1 MKNEKLLEAMGY
13 LDEQFLA
20 ENLNH
25 SPAEQKTIRFFGLRN
40 LRNLVAAVLVVALLG
55 CAVLA
60 NTVPAAPQPDWEPY
74 GEADTV
80 IDYLFGTH
88 RYSANEGMIRIKE
101 KYVWVGDKE
110 TGKDEKVEVR
120 IPITSSASREPVSEE
135 LAAMVRPYF
144 IPVGKTITDPTGT
157 MTLEVMTYFY
167 EPETGCGVAYV
178 RLSDPTGEFGGYV
191 LDPPL
196 VDAGTEN
203 DEDIPKGIGAYLE
216 MYEKLWGRKYS
227 QWSHSG
233 LRLVEAASDEYN
245 WTFAASF
252 WTSEDVV
259 DMSIGFRTKLDIDY
273 PQYRIKLD
281 LERQPTM
288 ETLSFHNGSLRETVI
303 ISPVSMRIDGSDSVN
318 EWSEVSNVVIHFRDG
333 SSYVVK
339 DDENCVYGWAATSG
353 YMIYDNGRLSS
364 YTGRVGGRLISYLF
378 SNIIDIHQV
387 QYIHVDG
394 YNYVLTNP

>member
-20 ENLNH
+20 EH
-25 SPAEQKTIRFFGLRN
+25 MDQSPAEGKRISFLGIRN
-40 LRNLVAAVLVVALLG
+40 LRNLVAAVLAVALLG
-55 CAVLA
+55 CVVLA
-60 NTVPAAPQPDWEPY
+60 NTVPATPQPDWEPY
-74 GEADTV
+74 ADADMV
-80 IDYLFGTH
+80 MDYLFGTQ
-88 RYSANEGMIRIKE
+88 RYSASEGLIRVKH

-120 IPITSSASREPVSEE
+120 IPITSSASRAPVSEE

-157 MTLEVMTYFY
+157 MTLELMTYFY
-167 EPETGCGVAYV
+167 EPATGCGVAYV
-178 RLSDPTGEFGGYV
+178 RLSDPTGKFGGYV

-196 VDAGTEN
+196 VDAGTEI
-203 DEDIPKGIGAYLE
+203 DEDIPKGIDAYLQLF
-216 MYEKLWGRKYS
+216 EKIWGKKYS
-227 QWSHSG
+227 RFLEQ
-233 LRLVEAASDEYN
+233 ESDEHN
-245 WTFAASF
+245 WTFAVSF
-252 WTSEDVV
+252 WTREDAV

-288 ETLSFHNGSLRETVI
+288 ETLSFRNGSLRETVI
-303 ISPVSMRIDGSDSVN
+303 LSPVGMRIDGSDSVN

-353 YMIYDNGRLSS
+353 YMVYDNGRLSS
-364 YTGRVGGRLISYLF
+364 YTGRVGGRLIGYLF

>member
-20 ENLNH
+20 EH
-25 SPAEQKTIRFFGLRN
+25 MDQSSVKSKRISFFSIRN
-40 LRNLVAAVLVVALLG
+40 MRNLVAAVLAVALLG

-60 NTVPAAPQPDWEPY
+60 NTMPAEPQPDWEPY

-88 RYSANEGMIRIKE
+88 RHSANEGLIRIKE

-110 TGKDEKVEVR
+110 TGKLEEVEVR
-120 IPITSSASREPVSEE
+120 IPITSSASRAPVSEE
-135 LAAMVRPYF
+135 LAAMVRPYL

-167 EPETGCGVAYV
+167 EPATGCGVAYV

-196 VDAGTEN
+196 ADAGTEI
-203 DEDIPKGIGAYLE
+203 DEDIPKGIGAYLQ
-216 MYEKLWGRKYS
+216 MFEKRWGKKYS
-227 QWSHSG
+227 DWSG
-233 LRLVEAASDEYN
+233 CGYRLIEQESDDHN
-245 WTFAASF
+245 WTFVVSF
-252 WTSEDVV
+252 WTREDAV

-288 ETLSFHNGSLRETVI
+288 ETLSFRNASLRETVI
-303 ISPVSMRIDGSDSVN
+303 LSPVGMRIDGSDSVN

-353 YMIYDNGRLSS
+353 YRVYDNECS
-364 YTGRVGGRLISYLF
+364 ISYLF